1 MGAQDEATLQ
11 RYRPAPAGL
20 AYAFITA
27 ATQQTSRAA
36 VMQVTMA
43 STAGK
48 ALQAVKQF
56 TTTGNAS
63 RVSVTKEITIG
74 LTLGIGAGLMWK
86 V

>member
-1 MGAQDEATLQ
+1 
-11 RYRPAPAGL
+11 
-20 AYAFITA
+20 
-27 ATQQTSRAA
+27 
-36 VMQVTMA
+36 MA

-86 V
+86 SWHWNEKRKVSEYYDALQAINAQKASEEGE